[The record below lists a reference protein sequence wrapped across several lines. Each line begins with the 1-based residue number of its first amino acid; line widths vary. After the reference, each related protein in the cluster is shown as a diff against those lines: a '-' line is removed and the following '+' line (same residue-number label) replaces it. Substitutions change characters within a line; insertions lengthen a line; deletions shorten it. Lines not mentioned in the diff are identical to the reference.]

1 VVKGKKRKKGEFMAA
16 PQVDQRQTHSTTGP
30 ELAARA
36 RALTSLLASH
46 AAEAERIR
54 KPVDAVIQAL
64 EEAEIFKLMVPRC
77 YGGLELD
84 LDTFFEV
91 GVALGEGDASM
102 AWVANFYI
110 EHNWIFSQ
118 FPAAFQQEL
127 FATRSYI
134 LAPAMLAPAG
144 VAVRE
149 GEGYR
154 LRGRWQ
160 WATGIMHGDW
170 VIPGA
175 LEQTPDGKPD
185 PRWFALPLSQVQVED
200 TWYVDGMVGTGSND
214 VVIDDVYIPAER
226 SVSMLAMGSGHAPGS
241 QLHAGPLYRTPMLPI
256 LSLAAAMPALG
267 QAKASVRRFH
277 ERLTERVLLGSGKKQ
292 AEKAAAQMRLAR
304 AEVEV
309 REAELLMRDVVADVC
324 ALRNTATMK
333 DRARWATQLA
343 VAVDRCKRVI
353 QTVIEASGAHAH
365 FLDNPMQRA
374 LRDVN
379 TISCHVVFD
388 VDARLE
394 AFGRVLLGLNPEAL
408 L

>member
-1 VVKGKKRKKGEFMAA
+1 MTASQIHQSQSQ
-16 PQVDQRQTHSTTGP
+16 PTTGP
-30 ELAARA
+30 ELIARA
-36 RALTSLLASH
+36 RALTSLLAAN

-54 KPVDAVIQAL
+54 KPVDTVIQAL
-64 EEAEIFKLMVPRC
+64 KEAEIFKLMVPRC

-127 FATRSYI
+127 FATRSYV

-149 GEGYR
+149 GGGYR
-154 LRGRWQ
+154 LSGRWQ

-175 LEQTPDGKPD
+175 LEQTPEGKPD
-185 PRWFALPLSQVQVED
+185 PRWFALPRSQVQVED

-214 VVIDDVYIPAER
+214 VVINDVYIPAER
-226 SVSMLAMGSGHAPGS
+226 SVSMLEMGSGHGPGS
-241 QLHAGPLYRTPMLPI
+241 KLHDGPLYHTPMLPI
-256 LSLAAAMPALG
+256 LTLAATMPALG
-267 QAKASVRRFH
+267 QAKAAARRFR
-277 ERLTERVLLGSGKKQ
+277 ERLTERILFGSGKKQ
-292 AEKAAAQMRLAR
+292 ADKPAAQMRLAR
-304 AEVEV
+304 VQIEV
-309 REAELLMRDVVADVC
+309 REAELLMRDVVADVS
-324 ALRNTATMK
+324 ARRNTATME

-343 VAVDRCKRVI
+343 FAVDRCKRVV
-353 QTVIEASGAHAH
+353 QTVLEGSGAHAH
-365 FLDNPMQRA
+365 FLDSPLQRA

-379 TISCHVVFD
+379 TISCHMVFD

-394 AFGRVLLGLNPEAL
+394 AFGRVLLGMNAEAL

>member
-1 VVKGKKRKKGEFMAA
+1 MAT
-16 PQVDQRQTHSTTGP
+16 PSLEQKQSFSTSGP
-30 ELAARA
+30 ELVARA
-36 RALTSLLASH
+36 RALTPLLAAH

-64 EEAEIFKLMVPRC
+64 EEAEIFKLMVPHC

-84 LDTFFEV
+84 LDTFFDV

-110 EHNWIFSQ
+110 EHNWIFCQ
-118 FPAAFQQEL
+118 FPTAFQQEL
-127 FATRSYI
+127 FAQRSYV
-134 LAPAMLAPAG
+134 LAPAMLAPSG
-144 VAVRE
+144 VAFRD

-160 WATGIMHGDW
+160 WATGIMHGNW

-175 LEQTPDGKPD
+175 LEQTPEGKPD
-185 PRWFALPLSQVQVED
+185 PRWFALPTSQVKIED

-226 SVSMLAMGSGHAPGS
+226 SVSMLEMGSGHAPGS
-241 QLHAGPLYRTPMLPI
+241 RLHQGALYHTPMLPI
-256 LSLAAAMPALG
+256 LTLAAAMPALG
-267 QAKASVRRFH
+267 QARMAVRSFRNY
-277 ERLTERVLLGSGKKQ
+277 LKERVQLGARTKQ

-309 REAELLMRDVVADVC
+309 REGELLMRDTVEDVR
-324 ALRNTATMK
+324 ARRNTATME
-333 DRARWATQLA
+333 DRARWAAQLA
-343 VAVDRCKRVI
+343 LAVDRCKRVI
-353 QTVIEASGAHAH
+353 QTVSEASGAHGH
-365 FLDNPMQRA
+365 FLHHPLQRA

-388 VDARLE
+388 LDSRLE
-394 AFGRVLLGLNPEAL
+394 SFGRLLLGLDPGGAL

>member
-1 VVKGKKRKKGEFMAA
+1 MTASPNDRGQSQ
-16 PQVDQRQTHSTTGP
+16 PTTGP
-30 ELAARA
+30 ELIARA
-36 RALTSLLASH
+36 RALTPLLATN
-46 AAEAERIR
+46 AAEAERLR

-154 LRGRWQ
+154 LSGRWQ
-160 WATGIMHGDW
+160 WATGIMHSDW

-175 LEQTPDGKPD
+175 LEQTPEGKPD
-185 PRWFALPLSQVQVED
+185 PRWFALPRSQVEVVD

-214 VVIDDVYIPAER
+214 VVINDVYIPAER
-226 SVSMLAMGSGHAPGS
+226 SVSMLEMGSGHGPGS
-241 QLHAGPLYRTPMLPI
+241 KLHAGPLYHTPMLPI
-256 LSLAAAMPALG
+256 LTLAATMPALG
-267 QAKASVRRFH
+267 QAKAAVRRFR
-277 ERLTERVLLGSGKKQ
+277 ERLTERILFGSGKKQ
-292 AEKAAAQMRLAR
+292 ADKPAAQMRLAR
-304 AEVEV
+304 VEIEV
-309 REAELLMRDVVADVC
+309 REAELLMRDVVADVS
-324 ALRNTATMK
+324 ARRSTATME

-343 VAVDRCKRVI
+343 LAVDRCKRVI
-353 QTVIEASGAHAH
+353 QIVIEGSGAHAH
-365 FLDNPMQRA
+365 FLDSPVQRA
-374 LRDVN
+374 FRDVN
-379 TISCHVVFD
+379 TISCHMVFD
-388 VDARLE
+388 VDTRLE
-394 AFGRVLLGLNPEAL
+394 AIGRVLLGLNAEAL
-408 L
+408 V

>member
-1 VVKGKKRKKGEFMAA
+1 MTA
-16 PQVDQRQTHSTTGP
+16 QRTEQKQPSTTTGP
-30 ELAARA
+30 ELVARA
-36 RALTSLLASH
+36 RALSALLAEH
-46 AAEAERIR
+46 AAEAERQR
-54 KPVDAVIQAL
+54 KPVDAVIRAL
-64 EEAEIFKLMVPRC
+64 GEAEIFKLMVPRC

-102 AWVANFYI
+102 AWVSNFYV

-127 FATRSYI
+127 FAQRPYV
-134 LAPAMLAPAG
+134 LAPAMLAPSG

-154 LRGRWQ
+154 LNGRWQ
-160 WATGIMHGDW
+160 WASGIMHGDW

-175 LEQTPDGKPD
+175 LEQTPEGKPD
-185 PRWFALPLSQVQVED
+185 PRWFAVPLSQVKVED
-200 TWYVDGMVGTGSND
+200 TWYVDGMAGTGSND
-214 VVIDDVYIPAER
+214 VVIDNLYIPPER
-226 SVSMLAMGSGHAPGS
+226 SVSMLEMSTGHGPGS
-241 QLHAGPLYRTPMLPI
+241 LLHDGPLYHTPMLPI
-256 LSLAAAMPALG
+256 LTLAATTPALG
-267 QAKASVRRFH
+267 QAKMAVRRFR
-277 ERLTERVLLGSGKKQ
+277 ERLTDRVRLGSRTKQ
-292 AEKAAAQMRLAR
+292 MDKASAQMRLAR
-304 AEVEV
+304 VEVEV
-309 REAELLMRDVVADVC
+309 HEAELLIRDTVANVC
-324 ALRNTATMK
+324 ALRNTATML

-353 QTVIEASGAHAH
+353 QTVVEASGAHAH
-365 FLDNPMQRA
+365 FLDHPLQRS

-388 VDARLE
+388 VDGRLE
-394 AFGRVLLGLNPEAL
+394 SFGRLLLGLDSGGAL